1 MAYLL
6 HHLLAARAAECPE
19 RLALIDRH
27 GTMTYGAL
35 AARSQI
41 VARALAARGVGPG
54 TPVGLLFDKSREA
67 VVALFGI
74 LASGGAYVPLD
85 PVAPPARTAA
95 IARGCRM
102 AHLVLSPAQADRNLA
117 EILSGAPDIA
127 HVLLPDVPTPAQRAI
142 ARPGAAGTRTI
153 ACWDD
158 VPDTVHAPRERESID
173 LDLAYI
179 LHTSGSTGVP
189 KGVAITHRNALC
201 FVDMCVRFFAVD
213 EHDRLASHA
222 PFHFDLSVFDLY
234 VAMAAGAAV
243 VLVPPFFSA
252 FPRKLGAWIDTHGIT
267 VWNSVASALVLMHD
281 RGALERCS
289 LDSLRL
295 AIFSGEV
302 MPVRALRGLRQHMRN
317 AVFYNVYGQTEAN
330 SSMYYRVD
338 HIPADDA
345 ARLPIGR
352 PFPNFDVFAID
363 DHGRPV
369 HGPGVEGELHVR
381 AGTVAAGY
389 FDDAERTARAFVPDP
404 RDPIT
409 GGRVYRTG
417 DRAVLDEDGQYLFVG
432 RTDNMI
438 KSRGYRVEL
447 GEVEQ
452 TLLACP
458 GVARAAVVAIPDP
471 AIGHRLCAFI
481 SLHAGADL
489 RAEDIAAHCSRRLP
503 PYMIPEHLELRS
515 TLPETSTGKVDR
527 SALRAALLAETSR
540 A

>member
-6 HHLLAARAAECPE
+6 HHLLAERAAECPE
-19 RLALIDRH
+19 RLALIDRR

-35 AARSQI
+35 AARSQA

-54 TPVGLLFDKSREA
+54 TPVGLLFDKSPEA

-85 PVAPPARTAA
+85 PVAPPARAAA

-102 AHLVLSPAQADRNLA
+102 AHLVISPPQADRNLA
-117 EILSGAPDIA
+117 AILDGAPDIA
-127 HVLLPDVPTPAQRAI
+127 HVLLPNEPTPAQREA
-142 ARPGAAGTRTI
+142 AREI

-158 VPDTVHAPRERESID
+158 VPTPAAVPASAAPPRAPTD

-201 FVDMCVRFFAVD
+201 FVDMCVGFFAVS

-243 VLVPPFFSA
+243 VLVPPFFST
-252 FPRKLGAWIDTHGIT
+252 FPRKLGEWIDTHGIT
-267 VWNSVASALVLMHD
+267 VWSSVASALVLMHD

-317 AVFYNVYGQTEAN
+317 AVFYNAYGQTEAN

-338 HIPADDA
+338 RVPADDA
-345 ARLPIGR
+345 ARLPLGR

-389 FDDAERTARAFVPDP
+389 LGDAERTARAFVPDP

-417 DRAVLDEDGQYLFVG
+417 DRVMLDQDGQYLFVG
-432 RTDNMI
+432 RTDDMI
-438 KSRGYRVEL
+438 KSRGHRVEL
-447 GEVEQ
+447 GEVELA
-452 TLLACP
+452 LLSCP
-458 GVARAAVVAIPDP
+458 GVARAAVVAMPDP
-471 AIGHRLCAFI
+471 AIGHRLCAFV
-481 SLHAGADL
+481 SPHPGADL
-489 RAEDIAAHCSRRLP
+489 RPQDIAAHCGRLLP
-503 PYMIPEHLELRS
+503 QYMIPEHIDIRQP
-515 TLPETSTGKVDR
+515 LPETSTGKVDR
-527 SALRAALLAETSR
+527 HALRATLLAAEPR